1 MTGIH
6 SRSKFAEFTA
16 RLESGGVAVRDLVRG
31 VVWEILEEEMTEALG
46 PTGRLEN

>member
-16 RLESGGVAVRDLVRG
+16 QLESGGVAVRDLVRG
-31 VVWEILEEEMTEALG
+31 VLREILEEEMTEALD
-46 PTGRLEN
+46 PTGRSED